1 MTFLYLMIWWIVGM
15 ASASFWSTV
24 DHDLKV
30 KDLHL
35 VVLIGVLGPF
45 AFIVGA
51 VIYLSDTDCGDR
63 VLIKKER

>member
-1 MTFLYLMIWWIVGM
+1 M

-35 VVLIGVLGPF
+35 VVLVGVLGPF